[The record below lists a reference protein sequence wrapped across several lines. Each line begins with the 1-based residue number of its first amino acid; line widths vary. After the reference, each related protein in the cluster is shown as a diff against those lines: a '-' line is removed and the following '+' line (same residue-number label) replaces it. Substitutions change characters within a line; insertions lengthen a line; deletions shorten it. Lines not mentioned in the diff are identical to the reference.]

1 MDIYVDENLFTKFVL
16 FMKENKDEMSRDD
29 VLQYYDG
36 ALSNNNTKV
45 IDYLLKE
52 HKYII
57 EEDYINKSL
66 ECLTDPK
73 YMNMTKIFNNN
84 CIKLDKLYERLI
96 IKYMN
101 VLNSK
106 YNDDIIVDYITYIVF
121 ILNNISKPSLN
132 LIKENMNYNKYNM
145 NEIINLIDLVILF
158 GGRDVIIENS
168 DDQLL
173 FYNKDKNIKDLIK
186 NIDQYILNIIKNE
199 LNEDD
204 MNVIVNKLRKKNKV
218 KFITKI
224 KDNFYVYNDTINNW
238 CFDNNNIQYIKTNKT
253 NPLNGENI
261 PDYVLT
267 NL

>member
-1 MDIYVDENLFTKFVL
+1 MDIYVDENLFPKFVL
-16 FMKENKDEMSRDD
+16 FMKEHKDEMSRDD
-29 VLQYYDG
+29 ILQYYDG

-52 HKYII
+52 YKYII
-57 EEDYINKSL
+57 EEDYVNKSL

-73 YMNMTKIFNNN
+73 YMNMTKVFDKND
-84 CIKLDKLYERLI
+84 IKLDKLYERLI
-96 IKYMN
+96 IKYIN

-132 LIKENMNYNKYNM
+132 LIKENVTYNKYNM

-158 GGRDVIIENS
+158 GGRDVVMENS

-173 FYNKDKNIKDLIK
+173 FYNKDKNISDLIK

-204 MNVIVNKLRKKNKV
+204 IKVIILAEN
-218 KFITKI
+218 
-224 KDNFYVYNDTINNW
+224 YN
-238 CFDNNNIQYIKTNKT
+238 
-253 NPLNGENI
+253 
-261 PDYVLT
+261 
-267 NL
+267 

>member
-1 MDIYVDENLFTKFVL
+1 MDIYVDKNLFPKFVL
-16 FMKENKDEMSRDD
+16 FMKENKNDISRDD
-29 VLQYYDG
+29 ILQYYDG

-52 HKYII
+52 YKYII

-66 ECLTDPK
+66 ECLTEPK
-73 YMNMTKIFNNN
+73 YMNMTKVFDKND
-84 CIKLDKLYERLI
+84 IKLDKLYERLI
-96 IKYMN
+96 IKYIN

-121 ILNNISKPSLN
+121 ILNNISNPSLN
-132 LIKENMNYNKYNM
+132 LIKENVTYNKYNM

-158 GGRDVIIENS
+158 GGRDVVIESGN
-168 DDQLL
+168 DQLL
-173 FYNKDKNIKDLIK
+173 FYNKDKNIRDLIQ

-204 MNVIVNKLRKKNKV
+204 IKVIVNKLRKKNKV

-238 CFDNNNIQYIKTNKT
+238 CLDNNNIQYIKTNKT
-253 NPLNGENI
+253 NPLNGDNI